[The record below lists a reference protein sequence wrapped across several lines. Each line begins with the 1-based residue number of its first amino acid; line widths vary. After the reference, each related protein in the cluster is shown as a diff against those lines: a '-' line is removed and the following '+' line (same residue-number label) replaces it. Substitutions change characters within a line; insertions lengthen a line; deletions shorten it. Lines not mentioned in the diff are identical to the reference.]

1 MKAVL
6 WTDLFQAL
14 LMFIGIFAILIKGF
28 LDIGFSEVFRIGYE
42 GGRIAMPSLGLN
54 LTERYT
60 VWNILFQSC
69 FFTMINFGSNQIQ
82 IQRLLTLKNISRS
95 RKTLYLSI
103 PLHILFFFLT
113 CVVGL
118 EIYAHFYTCDPL
130 TAPSKPITAADQ
142 LMPYYVITVLRS
154 YPGLPGI
161 CICGVF
167 SATLSTVSSAINSL
181 SAVTMQDLV
190 RPFLASRRYSENTI
204 NLTAKAITLCY
215 GGLCILLTVIA
226 ASFGNLV
233 QAGKMVWGMCGGPIL
248 SVFLLGMLTTRANE
262 KGVLT
267 GLLCSLCMTGWIG
280 FGTSAHGPRPKYLTL
295 SAEGCQTNS
304 TFSGG
309 ATSSILNST
318 VLSSFSETSTFSTTS
333 VSEISGETPYIFPLY
348 RISYLW
354 YAPLGTLIGVVVG
367 YISSIIISHITG
379 EYPDVADEFLSP
391 ILNLFSKKKK
401 SFKDKQLEIPEEE
414 EAEFLTN
421 GFTEIVEIADK
432 GGRFIFD
439 EFSGDLTIRY
449 SFWNSLING
458 IFFYTYLYGV
468 NQAQVQR
475 YLSLGNLKKAQ
486 KALMWSFPLLL
497 LFNLI
502 IFWDGISLYA
512 LFHDCDPMKD
522 ENVKLSSADQ
532 LMPYGILKI
541 YGDIPGLTGLC
552 IAGVFSASLG
562 TLSSAVNALANIT
575 IEDFIKPFCHCKKV
589 NDTWMAFI
597 AKLLAIGY
605 ICLIL
610 LMALVTSSFRAVL
623 EASNVVLGM
632 TAGPILGM
640 YILGMFTT
648 KANEPGTLIGLLSG
662 VLWFAWAG
670 FGSYIT
676 KPKVPTLSRDISGC
690 YANSTWG
697 VFNATTSTPFTE
709 EVTEI
714 LKFTERKENDIF
726 YLYTW
731 SYMWLLCIALAI
743 TIVVGY
749 VASYVL
755 SFCID
760 PANVKSE
767 YLSPFVRKLYFSP
780 TYTAVRTKASDIE
793 MEMNAR

>member
-1 MKAVL
+1 MSAKLGIVDYIVVAIMLAVCALIGVYFRCTGGRQKTTNEFLMGNRRMQITPVAISLIAMSLSSISVLGIPAETYLYGTQIFLAAAGIPIGGLFAAYGLLPVFYDMKVSTVYEYLEKRFGKTSRTIVATLFTLQTILYMGVVLYAPAIALNAVTGLSTWASILTLAAVCMFYSSQGGLKAVL
-6 WTDLFQAL
+6 WT
-14 LMFIGIFAILIKGF
+14 
-28 LDIGFSEVFRIGYE
+28 V
-42 GGRIAMPSLGLN
+42 
-54 LTERYT
+54 
-60 VWNILFQSC
+60 VFQS
-69 FFTMINFGSNQIQ
+69 
-82 IQRLLTLKNISRS
+82 
-95 RKTLYLSI
+95 
-103 PLHILFFFLT
+103 
-113 CVVGL
+113 
-118 EIYAHFYTCDPL
+118 A
-130 TAPSKPITAADQ
+130 
-142 LMPYYVITVLRS
+142 LMY
-154 YPGLPGI
+154 
-161 CICGVF
+161 
-167 SATLSTVSSAINSL
+167 
-181 SAVTMQDLV
+181 
-190 RPFLASRRYSENTI
+190 
-204 NLTAKAITLCY
+204 
-215 GGLCILLTVIA
+215 
-226 ASFGNLV
+226 
-233 QAGKMVWGMCGGPIL
+233 
-248 SVFLLGMLTTRANE
+248 
-262 KGVLT
+262 
-267 GLLCSLCMTGWIG
+267 LCMI
-280 FGTSAHGPRPKYLTL
+280 AVIVKICLML
-295 SAEGCQTNS
+295 
-304 TFSGG
+304 
-309 ATSSILNST
+309 
-318 VLSSFSETSTFSTTS
+318 
-333 VSEISGETPYIFPLY
+333 
-348 RISYLW
+348 
-354 YAPLGTLIGVVVG
+354 
-367 YISSIIISHITG
+367 
-379 EYPDVADEFLSP
+379 
-391 ILNLFSKKKK
+391 
-401 SFKDKQLEIPEEE
+401 
-414 EAEFLTN
+414 